1 VFHLAGLGLWLAA
14 ILVTQARLLRARR
27 SGQPQVEL
35 LTRRVLRRW
44 LALEHLALVAAFM
57 AGVALLGLRGWGVGH
72 ARWLDA
78 KLVLCAFLIVPLEGM
93 HAWVSHVWIGRGL
106 GQTPAPPFSK
116 DLARGI
122 GMDDM
127 LRAIA
132 APLLALALPALVW
145 LSVGKPF

>member
-1 VFHLAGLGLWLAA
+1 MVA
-14 ILVTQARLLRARR
+14 TQARLLQARR
-27 SGQPQVEL
+27 SGQLEVEL
-35 LTRRVLRRW
+35 LTRRALSRW
-44 LALEHLALVAAFM
+44 LAVEHLALLAALL
-57 AGVALLGLRGWGVGH
+57 AGAALLGLRGWGVGH

-93 HAWVSHVWIGRGL
+93 HAWVSHLWIGRGL
-106 GQTPAPPFSK
+106 RQTREPPFSK

-145 LSVGKPF
+145 LSVRKPF